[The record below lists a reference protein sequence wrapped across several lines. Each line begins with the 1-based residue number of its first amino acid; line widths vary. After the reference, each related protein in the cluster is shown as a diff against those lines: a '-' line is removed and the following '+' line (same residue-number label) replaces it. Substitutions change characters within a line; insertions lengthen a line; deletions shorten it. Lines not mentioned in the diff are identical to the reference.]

1 MNRLLV
7 LVPAFLLSACVIFP
21 VPVTVPAAQIAG
33 GGECRN
39 EGLERFVGQPASQQM
54 GAEMQRASGARVL
67 QWVGQDSAVTM
78 DYRIERLRVRLDRLN
93 RVESARCG

>member
-1 MNRLLV
+1 MNRLLA
-7 LVPAFLLSACVIFP
+7 LVPAVLLSACVVVP
-21 VPVTVPAAQIAG
+21 VPVPIAAAQVAG

-39 EGLERFVGQPASQQM
+39 EGLERFKGQPATQAL

-67 QWVGQDSAVTM
+67 QWVGPDSAVTM
-78 DYRIERLRVRLDRLN
+78 DYRTERLRVRLDRLN